1 MLQVDVCPFASDA
14 LEDAMRL
21 AQTKALNSYTFSDCI
36 NFLNYVW
43 SDIYSQICC
52 IDSGYYSKTV
62 QLTQKLT
69 KLPRFVKNSVMIYSA
84 QSQMDHNRKIYQQM
98 NNMEMLQS
106 GMYLISGT
114 DLWCPDAE
122 RGRRVWLEYCPQPAQ
137 IFFTHHNRD
146 PKIYPDGH
154 ESRRECLYNL
164 YKLVP
169 QEFVVDT
176 VTIVPNGVL
185 YTYDD
190 ISKAYIISHD
200 MQRVAGK
207 TYYKPK
213 TMFNGRDIS
222 DMTITQDQIAS
233 VKCWVLKHRNISVN
247 IADNDI
253 STYINR
259 DADENGHWELRYI
272 SCDFPYIFCSY
283 RHNVTSEWASGF
295 FDKNMEWT
303 DYNPFEW
310 LGRNDNVEY
319 ITCNYNDKTGLG
331 VIVNDWSD
339 LETHLLNTEHLPE
352 VTNSVIYVENYFEYK
367 ASDNTAF
374 KMTQGYWY
382 NRYATDYNY
391 EKVPVVTVYP
401 SDPDDGD
408 VINLNGVLYRFE
420 TTGNTWNEVQNIEH
434 IAQAETKP
442 KVKELGWTPDTK
454 LVYPAPEVYRY
465 LVARLAEK
473 FSALNESN
481 IMGVQSEL
489 ADAKFAFQ
497 AFLKKDKSAWERMR
511 NVNPATV
518 TDWL

>member
-21 AQTKALNSYTFSDCI
+21 AQTKSLNSYTFSDCI

-43 SDIYSQICC
+43 SDIYSQICM
-52 IDSGYYSKTV
+52 IDSGYYSRTV

-84 QSQMDHNRKIYQQM
+84 QSPMDHNRKIYQQM

-122 RGRRVWLEYCPQPAQ
+122 RGRKVWMEYCPQPAQ

-154 ESRRECLYNL
+154 ESKRNNIYNL
-164 YKLVP
+164 FQLIG
-169 QEFVVDT
+169 T
-176 VTIVPNGVL
+176 NNL
-185 YTYDD
+185 
-190 ISKAYIISHD
+190 
-200 MQRVAGK
+200 
-207 TYYKPK
+207 
-213 TMFNGRDIS
+213 NIS
-222 DMTITQDQIAS
+222 DMTVTQDQIAAS
-233 VKCWVLKHRNISVN
+233 TSWVLRHRNIAAG
-247 IADNDI
+247 ILDNDI
-253 STYINR
+253 STYVIR
-259 DADENGHWELRYI
+259 DANENGKWELRYI
-272 SCDFPYIFCSY
+272 SCDYPYIFCSY
-283 RHNVTSEWASGF
+283 RHNITGEWASGF
-295 FDKNMEWT
+295 FDKDMEWT

-319 ITCNYNDKTGLG
+319 LTCSYNDKTGLG
-331 VIVNDWSD
+331 VIIKDWND
-339 LETHLLNTEHLPE
+339 LETKLIQTELPQK
-352 VTNSVIYVENYFEYK
+352 VNSVIFVENDYEYK
-367 ASDNTAF
+367 CSDGTVAY
-374 KMTQGYWY
+374 MTQGYWY
-382 NRYATDYNY
+382 NRYATDFNY
-391 EKVPVVTVYP
+391 EKVPDVTVLP

-408 VINLNGVLYRFE
+408 VVNLNGTLKRYTISSSWV
-420 TTGNTWNEVQNIEH
+420 NVDNIDH
-434 IAQAETKP
+434 VGIKETKP
-442 KVKELGWTPDTK
+442 RVKELGWTPDTR

-518 TDWL
+518 NDWL